1 MYEKMQMVPINT
13 GYGRNH
19 LFTAW
24 LLSGCRNNQDVMDN
38 TFHNYDF
45 NGDFLLYHDEY
56 NV

>member
-24 LLSGCRNNQDVMDN
+24 LLSGCGNNQDVMDN
-38 TFHNYDF
+38 TFHNYDS
-45 NGDFLLYHDEY
+45 NGNYLLYHDEY